1 MNAAAPISLY
11 SRARPRALVVE
22 NDVELAPLLDLLLQ
36 GEAYDVTLVAD
47 GRQAMQA
54 INRLAPPDLVL
65 LETFLPYRG
74 GFELLQQIR
83 SRANWDAVRV
93 IMLSNNAGGT
103 DALRARA
110 GGADGC
116 LVKPLRPEALLE
128 LLSQPTP
135 WHAAPAEKRYA
146 VA

>member
-1 MNAAAPISLY
+1 MNAIEPSGLCP
-11 SRARPRALVVE
+11 RARRRALVVE
-22 NDVELAPLLDLLLQ
+22 NDVELAPLLELLLQ
-36 GEAYDVTLVAD
+36 GEAYDVTVVGD
-47 GRQAMQA
+47 GRQAMQL
-54 INRLAPPDLVL
+54 INRLAPPSLVL

-83 SRANWDAVRV
+83 ARADWDETRV
-93 IMLSNNAGGT
+93 VMLSNNAGGT
-103 DALRARA
+103 DGLRARA

-128 LLSQPTP
+128 LLSRPTP
-135 WHAAPAEKRYA
+135 WRAAPAEKRYA

>member
-1 MNAAAPISLY
+1 MNAITPIGLY

-22 NDVELAPLLDLLLQ
+22 NDPELAPLLELLLQ
-36 GEAYDVTLVAD
+36 GEGYDVTLVAD
-47 GRQAMQA
+47 GRQAMQL
-54 INRLAPPDLVL
+54 INRLAPPSLVL

-83 SRANWDAVRV
+83 ARATWDETRV
-93 IMLSNNAGGT
+93 VMLSNNAGGT
-103 DALRARA
+103 DGLRARA

-116 LVKPLRPEALLE
+116 LVKPLRPEALLD
-128 LLSQPTP
+128 LLPQPTP